1 MDAATLREVL
11 KKEYGINND
20 KEFEAAVKKSIGI
33 DIGIFTVSLTEKNG
47 ICEQKEEVRT
57 IA

>member
-1 MDAATLREVL
+1 MDAVTLREIL
-11 KKEYGINND
+11 KKEYGIDND
-20 KEFEAAVKKSIGI
+20 KEFEAAVEKSIGI
-33 DIGIFTVSLTEKNG
+33 NIGIFTMSLTEKNG